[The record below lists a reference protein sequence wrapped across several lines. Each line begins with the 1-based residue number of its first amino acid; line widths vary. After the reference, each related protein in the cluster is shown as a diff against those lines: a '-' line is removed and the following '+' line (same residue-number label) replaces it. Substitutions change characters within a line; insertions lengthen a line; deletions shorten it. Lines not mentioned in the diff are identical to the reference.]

1 MKISYIVIIKFVN
14 KETRRW
20 YTCFHGNIMQ
30 GGNIMNTVLINLF
43 VTYMKKQE
51 ILYKLTKDE
60 KLHGYN

>member
-1 MKISYIVIIKFVN
+1 MVYLFPWKHNV
-14 KETRRW
+14 
-20 YTCFHGNIMQ
+20 

-51 ILYKLTKDE
+51 ILSKLTKDE

>member
-1 MKISYIVIIKFVN
+1 
-14 KETRRW
+14 
-20 YTCFHGNIMQ
+20 MQ

-51 ILYKLTKDE
+51 ILSKLTKDE

>member
-1 MKISYIVIIKFVN
+1 MVYLFPWKHN
-14 KETRRW
+14 A
-20 YTCFHGNIMQ
+20 

-60 KLHGYN
+60 KLHGYNLMKINITVKITPK